1 VGVLSAA
8 DLLPEADQ
16 GRVKEAIRKA
26 EARTSGEIRVHLDD
40 TIADDV
46 LDHAAYIFEELGMFR
61 TRDRNGV
68 LIYVS
73 AADRRVAVIGDA
85 GINARVPEGF
95 WDDVL
100 ALMQEH
106 FRSGRFADGL
116 CQAVERVGEKLRA
129 DFPHDRDDRDELS
142 NDISFG

>member
-1 VGVLSAA
+1 MGVLTAA
-8 DLLPEADQ
+8 ELLSEADQ
-16 GRVKEAIRKA
+16 VRVKEAISKA

-40 TIADDV
+40 TIADEV

-85 GINARVPEGF
+85 GINARVPAGF

-100 ALMQEH
+100 ALLQEH

-129 DFPHDRDDRDELS
+129 DFPHERDDRDELS